1 MAKSKVMHGARAV
14 VWVGSTPAGIFNNV
28 SVQVGLDVAPAYILG
43 RFSPAE
49 LVYVGAEV
57 VNLSMTGFRVMKNG
71 PFSLADVESGS
82 RLVPFLQDL
91 MTYDDISVS
100 LHDRSEADPTASTI
114 MQVFYVK
121 PTGFS
126 ESVGARGLMELTV
139 NMQGLTF
146 GDEEGDSAESKGAAD
161 LPAAPINS

>member
-14 VWVGSTPAGIFNNV
+14 VWVGTTPAGIFNNV

-43 RFSPAE
+43 RFTPAE

-71 PFSLADVESGS
+71 PFSLADSESQS
-82 RLVPFLQDL
+82 RLVPFVQDL
-91 MTYDDISVS
+91 LTYDDISVS
-100 LHDRSEADPTASTI
+100 LHDRTEADPEKSTI
-114 MQVFYVK
+114 LQVFYVK

-126 ESVGARGLMELTV
+126 ENVGARGLMELTV

-146 GDEEGDSAESKGAAD
+146 GDEEGENAETKTAAD
-161 LPAAPINS
+161 LPSTPINS